1 VYNGSTTTG
10 IGRTAGHLFEPGRR
24 ACQGPRTDGG
34 TGGTATDACT
44 VPVAVRPSSVDVTL
58 RPGQHLRAACLA
70 WCGWSALSCTA
81 AYPSAAH
88 ARDGSVPGRSA
99 QGAPGRRANG
109 ANLIRVTD

>member
-1 VYNGSTTTG
+1 VYNGSTATG

-58 RPGQHLRAACLA
+58 RPGQLTSELRALPGAAGLRFRA
-70 WCGWSALSCTA
+70 RLRIPARHTRVTA
-81 AYPSAAH
+81 AS
-88 ARDGSVPGRSA
+88 RV
-99 QGAPGRRANG
+99 GRRRGRRGG
-109 ANLIRVTD
+109 AQTAQTSFG